1 MDLLLLLLLLLLV
14 PQEARGYS
22 SGLVVAACG
31 DLVPGHP
38 GRPQAGPSNVSV
50 EAAPVSFNEGDAVVV
65 TIATVDAGTAPFL
78 GFLLQALD
86 PRRGLGSPPLGSFS
100 LTGAAAEGQL
110 LDCGGRANSA
120 VSHRNGAEK
129 RRVQFTWIAPN
140 PSPDYVMFRATLVRD
155 VATYWVGQR
164 GAVVARAGVP
174 TLAPDAAWPTD
185 SAAPFLDVGPLTQPV
200 SDVGCGRDRSCLR
213 WPPRCVVNG
222 NAPCLFASLAA
233 TGTSSVAVAMSGPDL
248 GYLALGFSNDTA
260 M

>member
-50 EAAPVSFNEGDAVVV
+50 EAAP
-65 TIATVDAGTAPFL
+65 
-78 GFLLQALD
+78 ALD

-200 SDVGCGRDRSCLR
+200 SDVGL
-213 WPPRCVVNG
+213 W
-222 NAPCLFASLAA
+222 A
-233 TGTSSVAVAMSGPDL
+233 
-248 GYLALGFSNDTA
+248 
-260 M
+260 